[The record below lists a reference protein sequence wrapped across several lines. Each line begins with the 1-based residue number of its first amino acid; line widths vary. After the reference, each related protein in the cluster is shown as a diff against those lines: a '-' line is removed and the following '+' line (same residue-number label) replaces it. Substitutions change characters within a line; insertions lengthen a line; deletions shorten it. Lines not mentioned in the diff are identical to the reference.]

1 MGQLKVEEHQAKC
14 SVEPCIYVYEPPAP
28 RAEKNITINKI
39 SVITM

>member
-14 SVEPCIYVYEPPAP
+14 IVEPCIYEPPAL
-28 RAEKNITINKI
+28 RAEKNTTINKI